1 MAGSEAPAERK
12 YKHLKFNYYE
22 NLDYRRTKGGGF
34 QISRIL
40 QSNRIPYD
48 EFRTA
53 IIGLCESY
61 NGELIPSTVACLF
74 EVFGDTT
81 HLLALD
87 SANQLDEFTRL
98 KGSGSTSCFDLV
110 SIQRAAW
117 CYQEGLDVLKYS
129 YQNGGGSRAAV
140 KEIKSNRQ
148 FQKFLLEKCTPDL

>member
-1 MAGSEAPAERK
+1 MKTWIIAEQK
-12 YKHLKFNYYE
+12 
-22 NLDYRRTKGGGF
+22 DGGF

-40 QSNRIPYD
+40 QSNCIPYD

-98 KGSGSTSCFDLV
+98 KGSGSTSCFDVV

-140 KEIKSNRQ
+140 K
-148 FQKFLLEKCTPDL
+148 

>member
-1 MAGSEAPAERK
+1 MKTWIIAEQ
-12 YKHLKFNYYE
+12 
-22 NLDYRRTKGGGF
+22 KGGGF

-129 YQNGGGSRAAV
+129 YQNGGGSGAAV

>member
-1 MAGSEAPAERK
+1 MKTWIIAEQK
-12 YKHLKFNYYE
+12 N
-22 NLDYRRTKGGGF
+22 GGF
-34 QISRIL
+34 QIARIL
-40 QSNRIPYD
+40 QSNCIPYD

-61 NGELIPSTVACLF
+61 NGELIPSAIACLF
-74 EVFGDTT
+74 EVFGDPT
-81 HLLALD
+81 HLLASD

-98 KGSGSTSCFDLV
+98 KDSGSTGCFDAV

-117 CYQEGLDVLKYS
+117 CHQEGLDVLKYS

-148 FQKFLLEKCTPDL
+148 FQKFLRKKCTPDL

>member
-1 MAGSEAPAERK
+1 M
-12 YKHLKFNYYE
+12 
-22 NLDYRRTKGGGF
+22 
-34 QISRIL
+34 
-40 QSNRIPYD
+40 
-48 EFRTA
+48 
-53 IIGLCESY
+53 CESY

-98 KGSGSTSCFDLV
+98 KGSGSTSCFDVV